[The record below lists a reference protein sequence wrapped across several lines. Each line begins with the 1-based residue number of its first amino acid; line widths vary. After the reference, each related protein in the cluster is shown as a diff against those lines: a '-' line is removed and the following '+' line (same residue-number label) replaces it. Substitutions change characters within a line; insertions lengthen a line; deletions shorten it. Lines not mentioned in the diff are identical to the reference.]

1 MIKKIFLIIGAAF
14 LMLVGGSAL
23 NLVSAN
29 TTFVQAKVTV
39 VSRNVEDHTIKVK
52 TDDDNADTFTLKKVS
67 KAQMALAN
75 KGDVVKVKYD
85 DDFNLTLLEKVSNHA
100 SYDGTYKALY
110 NGTYNPKPL
119 FSKSETFVLMVAF
132 VCMLVGGF
140 LSIEV

>member
-1 MIKKIFLIIGAAF
+1 MVKKIMFMIGAAF
-14 LMLVGGSAL
+14 VMMVGGSML
-23 NLVSAN
+23 NSVSAD
-29 TTFVQAKVTV
+29 TTFVQAKVKV
-39 VSRNVEDHTIKVK
+39 VSRNIGDHTIKVK
-52 TDDDNADTFTLKKVS
+52 TDDNNADTFTLKKVS
-67 KAQMALAN
+67 KAQMAIAN

-85 DDFNLTLLEKVSNHA
+85 DDFNLTLLEKVSDQA

-140 LSIEV
+140 SSIEV